1 MFRTMKSTPRQ
12 VKEAKKAYNKVVD
25 HLVAEGYART
35 KTDADNIIGG
45 MSEEWYNMIIDSY

>member
-12 VKEAKKAYNKVVD
+12 VKEAKKAYERVVD
-25 HLVAEGYART
+25 HLVAEGYARS

-45 MSEEWYNMIIDSY
+45 MSEEWYSIIVNS

>member
-25 HLVAEGYART
+25 HLVEEGYA
-35 KTDADNIIGG
+35 KNKIDADNIIGG
-45 MSEEWYNMIIDSY
+45 MSEEWYSIIVSS

>member
-25 HLVAEGYART
+25 HLVEEGYA
-35 KTDADNIIGG
+35 KNKIDADNIIGG
-45 MSEEWYNMIIDSY
+45 MSEEWYSIIVNS